1 MIVHCEGCES
11 GFRVDEHLIKPT
23 GSKLRCSKC
32 RHVFVA
38 YPPPAQADEA
48 EEPLMLNDALPAE
61 ETAPGPAEVPGIDSK
76 TDKVSGEDSELL
88 NVEGLLADEPPLKE
102 TSAASA
108 IDAELD
114 LDLGPAAPAEAGDT
128 LPGLDEL
135 DIDLSMLE
143 ATTETAEAVPEKGAP
158 PAELELDL
166 DLDAV
171 GLESSET
178 GAAAGD
184 GGGMTPAPEAEV
196 PAADSS
202 SALLDEL
209 NFDLEMADAQTTTLS
224 RDTAASATSSDT
236 DEIDISDLEDML
248 DGQRSIPAAPAPA
261 AKKRI
266 ALDQEPEGVS
276 SVDIPQK
283 TDTLD
288 LGTIAEELETTGT
301 LDSAAGEDGLELQLD
316 LDPGTGPSP
325 VEASAEAS
333 AEADEL
339 DFSDI
344 SDMLEQE
351 AKPAAASAGESLEDV
366 DLVIEDTPATAT
378 SSDEDLM
385 LDLEALLDEGR
396 SPASA
401 GKPDEASEVLDLD
414 IVPAEDA
421 PGSSTDLEIEL
432 EAEPDAAP
440 PVNRPSGAAVGKASL
455 AAAARGA
462 VAATDNFSTDEFTN
476 SGATSVLE
484 PAPVAETTAAPK
496 RPKVKPRRGG
506 SRKPLLAVLGVL
518 VLCVV
523 AALTLP
529 RSLGINIPY
538 LSDLKIPYLSDMDIE
553 IPFIGNIFKSEPED
567 RAGALKLA
575 LARESMAAEFVTN
588 PSAGSLCVVK
598 GQVRNTYSQPRSR
611 IRVTVK
617 LYKAGNTVIKTA
629 TVFAGNMLTKQEL
642 SSLSLIAI
650 DARLK
655 NSAGTNNMNMG
666 VKPGQSVPFMAVFSN
681 LPAGVDEYSA
691 EVAGSTP

>member
-38 YPPPAQADEA
+38 YPPAQADEA
-48 EEPLMLNDALPAE
+48 EEPLILNDALPAE
-61 ETAPGPAEVPGIDSK
+61 ETAPGLAEASGIDSK
-76 TDKVSGEDSELL
+76 TDQDSGEDSELL
-88 NVEGLLADEPPLKE
+88 DVEGLLADDAPLKE

-114 LDLGPAAPAEAGDT
+114 LDLAPAAAGEVGNT
-128 LPGLDEL
+128 LPGLEEL

-143 ATTETAEAVPEKGAP
+143 ATTETAEAVRGKGAP
-158 PAELELDL
+158 PAELGLDL
-166 DLDAV
+166 DLDSV
-171 GLESSET
+171 GFEGSET

-184 GGGMTPAPEAEV
+184 GGGMKPAPEAEV
-196 PAADSS
+196 PATDSS

-209 NFDLEMADAQTTTLS
+209 NFDLEMADAQTTTLP
-224 RDTAASATSSDT
+224 RDTGASATSSDT

-248 DGQRSIPAAPAPA
+248 DGQRSISAAPAPA
-261 AKKRI
+261 AKKGI
-266 ALDQEPEGVS
+266 ALDLEPEGAS
-276 SVDIPQK
+276 SVDILQK

-288 LGTIAEELETTGT
+288 LGMIAEDLETTGT
-301 LDSAAGEDGLELQLD
+301 PDSAAREDSLELQLD
-316 LDPGTGPSP
+316 LDSETGPSP

-351 AKPAAASAGESLEDV
+351 AKPVAASAGEELEDV
-366 DLVIEDTPATAT
+366 DLVIEDTPATAAG
-378 SSDEDLM
+378 SDEDLM

-401 GKPDEASEVLDLD
+401 GKSDEASEVLDLD
-414 IVPAEDA
+414 IVPAEEV

-440 PVNRPSGAAVGKASL
+440 PVNRSPGAAGAKASM
-455 AAAARGA
+455 APAARGA

-476 SGATSVLE
+476 AGATSVLE
-484 PAPVAETTAAPK
+484 PAPVAETAAAPK
-496 RPKVKPRRGG
+496 PAAVKPRRGG

-523 AALTLP
+523 AALALP
-529 RSLGINIPY
+529 RSLGISIPH

-567 RAGALKLA
+567 RAGALKLT
-575 LARESMAAEFVTN
+575 LARESMAAEFVAN

-598 GQVRNTYSQPRSR
+598 GQVRNTYSHPRSR

-617 LYKAGNTVIKTA
+617 LYTAGNTVAKTA

-655 NSAGTNNMNMG
+655 NSTGTNNMNMG